1 MKHKKI
7 LMAFIILGACLLS
20 GYLYLTWHSTT
31 DGQSTLRAYP
41 ITLSPEGSGTS
52 SIMEYVDRTLIE
64 NATHLTDNDLSQY
77 PVIAE
82 VLTGER
88 KTERGFLSMGGMTT
102 GERQAFPKKYFVS
115 EYDGKYY
122 IFLVEVH

>member
-1 MKHKKI
+1 MNHKKI
-7 LMAFIILGACLLS
+7 LAAFIVFCVCLFA
-20 GYLYLTWHSTT
+20 GYHYLTWHSTAE
-31 DGQSTLRAYP
+31 GQSTLRAYP
-41 ITLSPEGSGTS
+41 VTLSPDGSGTS
-52 SIMEYVDRTLIE
+52 SIMEHVDRTLIE

-77 PVIAE
+77 PAIAE

-88 KTERGFLSMGGMTT
+88 KTGRGFLSMGGMTT
-102 GERQAFPKKYFVS
+102 PERQEFPKKYFVS